1 MTSPRNA
8 TSTANGRVYK
18 WGDEEFASVTTII
31 GGGIPKPALKAWGE
45 RTVAEFAFDQREVWS
60 NMSRSD
66 AVDWLKRAPFR
77 NTDKAATQGTDVH
90 EWAEAYVL
98 GQEPAE
104 LPEAQQPYAR
114 AFLDFLNDW
123 QPEYDRTEFTV
134 YNRTH
139 RYAGTTDFSA
149 RIGPLGFTIADYKT
163 SKGIYPEVAVQ
174 LSAYRRGEFIGQLD
188 GTEAP
193 VPAFDSAAVLH
204 LTPKGYAL
212 VPVDAGEEAFAV
224 FLHAK
229 AIREFCGAQGKA
241 MLRSPLVVSL

>member
-31 GGGIPKPALKAWGE
+31 GAGIPKPALKAWGE
-45 RTVAEFAFDQREVWS
+45 RTVAEFAFDQRDVWS
-60 NMSRSD
+60 NMTRAD

-77 NTDKAATQGTDVH
+77 NTDAAATKGTSVH
-90 EWAEAYVL
+90 EWAEAYIL
-98 GQEPAE
+98 GQPMTEPPAE
-104 LPEAQQPYAR
+104 QQPYVR
-114 AFLDFLNDW
+114 AFLDFLDDW
-123 QPEYDRTEFTV
+123 QPDYEMTEFTV
-134 YNRTH
+134 YSREH
-139 RYAGTTDFSA
+139 GYAGTSDLAF
-149 RIGPLGFTIADYKT
+149 RIPALGYTLADYKT

-174 LSAYRRGEFIGQLD
+174 LSAYRHAEFIGGHD
-188 GTEAP
+188 GSEVP
-193 VPAFDSAAVLH
+193 VPSFDSCAVLH

-212 VPVDAGEEAFAV
+212 VPVDAGDEAFAV